1 MRWLCACGLA
11 LLLTG
16 YFGGFSLSAGAVF
29 LAIFAVGAVLLGLD
43 EPEVAEPDH
52 DYDLGDDDSGVELA
66 DEPEEPVGDADE
78 PEEPVGDADE
88 PEEPVDAGREAE
100 ALPGSGCTDESEI
113 PEPSE
118 SPELPEP
125 PESPELPESPGTP
138 VAT

>member
-1 MRWLCACGLA
+1 MSWKRPHHMRWLCACGLA

-29 LAIFAVGAVLLGLD
+29 LAVFAVGAVLLGLD

-52 DYDLGDDDSGVELA
+52 DYDLGDDDSGVEFA
-66 DEPEEPVGDADE
+66 DEPE
-78 PEEPVGDADE
+78 
-88 PEEPVDAGREAE
+88 
-100 ALPGSGCTDESEI
+100 ESEI

-118 SPELPEP
+118 SPELPEA